1 MVQDPT
7 LSKGVWF
14 SCTTIPKNIKYGCK
28 LSQTQQPYTL
38 GSYPA
43 IFLVKIYRWGL
54 CFVFLELLG
63 DPTRWLTM
71 GYWVLLKLGPNNVG
85 SSSTL

>member
-38 GSYPA
+38 GVIPCY
-43 IFLVKIYRWGL
+43 IFGQNLSLGALL
-54 CFVFLELLG
+54 CLPRAAGRPNKVVDYGLLG
-63 DPTRWLTM
+63 TAKIRTQ
-71 GYWVLLKLGPNNVG
+71 
-85 SSSTL
+85 